1 MSSNSNRR
9 NFEPMSERTLEN
21 AQIYLLSTRYDLSR
35 DSILAREIV
44 NYVNRRLDEEEAQRG
59 VKRVKPGE
67 LLIKTSR
74 GDLVLPL
81 RTQAD
86 IQRAIS
92 GERLENIRRDIFARC
107 VKKCQELFPEVLE
120 GGEMSGS
127 GVSGVSRLKT
137 KKTETK
143 PKELKEVEEAK
154 EVRKVRVR
162 EIDTILR
169 ALSACSLTLS
179 HDFVKKRWTGCR
191 INSLPICHQKYGPV
205 NEELMTQL
213 LKEAGA
219 NGNRVQQSSN
229 LASLY
234 RTKTKLEVIN
244 FLGKEAGVP
253 PAVREAMFL
262 DLARLRSRFCP
273 LISTLD
279 SGQMPLVS
287 MHVKA
292 GRRLDLPTRLQPLA
306 PVIVSIITPLE
317 LEQLGEKDWFEYSE
331 LMKANARRMA
341 RVLIEAYQQDG
352 LISYSELQWCFLTSA
367 NSIGRILGWF
377 QHKHN
382 VILPCPGTVLDMGR
396 MLTHK
401 DIIVRLHLQGM
412 TVLEIS
418 RQTYHAPRS
427 VDAYLKVFDSVLIL
441 HLYDLPLKL
450 IARVLNRGESLIEEY
465 LQLIKEN
472 LKEVKELRKY
482 LQSRGVKLPEGI
494 MAC

>member
-1 MSSNSNRR
+1 MKRRGMNSSSNRR
-9 NFEPMSERTLEN
+9 IFEPMSERTLEN
-21 AQIYLLSTRYDLSR
+21 AQIYLLSNRYDLSR

-44 NYVNRRLDEEEAQRG
+44 SYVNNKLDEEEAQRG
-59 VKRVKPGE
+59 IKRVKPGE

-74 GDLVLPL
+74 GDIVLPL
-81 RTQAD
+81 RTEAD
-86 IQRAIS
+86 IQRAIL

-120 GGEMSGS
+120 ADKMSKS
-127 GVSGVSRLKT
+127 GVWVSKARKT
-137 KKTETK
+137 GRS
-143 PKELKEVEEAK
+143 PKELKEEK
-154 EVRKVRVR
+154 E
-162 EIDTILR
+162 IATILR
-169 ALSACSLTLS
+169 ALSACSLSLC

-191 INSLPICHQKYGPV
+191 INSLPICQQKYGSV
-205 NEELMTQL
+205 NEELMAQL
-213 LKEAGA
+213 LEETGA
-219 NGNRVQQSSN
+219 NGNRVKQSISRSSSN
-229 LASLY
+229 LSWRY
-234 RTKTKLEVIN
+234 RTEIRLEIIN
-244 FLGKEAGVP
+244 FLGKDAGVP
-253 PAVREAMFL
+253 PAVREPMFL

-273 LISTLD
+273 LIDTLD

-287 MHVKA
+287 MHMKA
-292 GRRLDLPTRLQPLA
+292 GRRLELPTRLQPLA
-306 PVIVSIITPLE
+306 PVIVSIITPQDLE
-317 LEQLGEKDWFEYSE
+317 HLGENDWFEYSE
-331 LMKANARRMA
+331 LMKVNARRMA

-367 NSIGRILGWF
+367 NSIGRILGWY

-441 HLYDLPLKL
+441 HLYGLPLKL
-450 IARVLNRGESLIEEY
+450 ISRVLNRGESLIEEY
-465 LQLIKEN
+465 LQLITEN
-472 LKEVKELRKY
+472 LKEVKGLRKY